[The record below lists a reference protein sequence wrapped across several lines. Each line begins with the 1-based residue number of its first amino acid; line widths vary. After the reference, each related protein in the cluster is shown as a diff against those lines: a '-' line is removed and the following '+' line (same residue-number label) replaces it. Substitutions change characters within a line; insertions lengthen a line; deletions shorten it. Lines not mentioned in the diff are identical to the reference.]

1 MMEEKVGKKVESLEG
16 NGYLDNYVIIFT
28 SDHGECLTD
37 HGHSQKW
44 TMYDLITKI
53 PLIVWSPGRFPAGNI
68 VDALCQ
74 QMDLGPTILDLA
86 GIETPNTM
94 EAITMLPALEGN
106 DWSGRDY
113 VYAEQAK
120 DGILTHADFMTMV
133 RSKEWKLVHFLDESY
148 GQLFNLNDD
157 PQEMKNLWDDQASA
171 GAKADMLAE
180 LREWRIRS
188 QLKTADLF
196 QDHR

>member
-1 MMEEKVGKKVESLEG
+1 
-16 NGYLDNYVIIFT
+16 
-28 SDHGECLTD
+28 
-37 HGHSQKW
+37 
-44 TMYDLITKI
+44 
-53 PLIVWSPGRFPAGNI
+53 
-68 VDALCQ
+68 
-74 QMDLGPTILDLA
+74 
-86 GIETPNTM
+86 
-94 EAITMLPALEGN
+94 
-106 DWSGRDY
+106 
-113 VYAEQAK
+113 
-120 DGILTHADFMTMV
+120 MTMV
-133 RSKEWKLVHFLDESY
+133 RSKEWKLVHFLDEGY